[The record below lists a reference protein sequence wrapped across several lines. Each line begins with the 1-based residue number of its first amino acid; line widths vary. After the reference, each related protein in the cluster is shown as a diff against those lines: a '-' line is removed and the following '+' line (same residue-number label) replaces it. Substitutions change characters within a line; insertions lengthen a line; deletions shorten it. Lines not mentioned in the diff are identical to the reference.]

1 MSKAF
6 IAIVET
12 PLGVWESTAAVCTGR
27 EAEYRAKQWAKSKFA
42 REILPPFIEKGIDTV
57 VESVWRAATNNG
69 CLLIGREIEIEP
81 YRPSPAPKDGT
92 SKSGGA

>member
-6 IAIVET
+6 MAIVET

-69 CLLIGREIEIEP
+69 CRLIVREIEIEP
-81 YRPSPAPKDGT
+81 YRPSPAPKDG
-92 SKSGGA
+92 GADA

>member
-12 PLGVWESTAAVCTGR
+12 PLGVWESTAAVCTGH

-69 CLLIGREIEIEP
+69 CRLIGREIEIEP
-81 YRPSPAPKDGT
+81 YRPSPAPKDG
-92 SKSGGA
+92 GAS